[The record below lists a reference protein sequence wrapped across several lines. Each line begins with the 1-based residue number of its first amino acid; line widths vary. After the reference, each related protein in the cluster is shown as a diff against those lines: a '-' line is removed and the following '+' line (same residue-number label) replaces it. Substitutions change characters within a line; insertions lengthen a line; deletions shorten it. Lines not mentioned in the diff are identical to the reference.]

1 MCSEDMNLSVIC
13 ESSRHLF
20 IYKNSY
26 STASGLRKRTGPQLQ
41 IGQQRVVS
49 LDGAHGEIIGICVEN
64 EHVML
69 LTENA
74 ILCLQLA
81 EEE

>member
-1 MCSEDMNLSVIC
+1 MCSPDMNLSVIC
-13 ESSRHLF
+13 ESTRHLF

-26 STASGLRKRTGPQLQ
+26 STASGLRKRSGPQLQ
-41 IGQQRVVS
+41 IGQQRVIS
-49 LDGAHGEIIGICVEN
+49 LEGANGEILGVNVEN
-64 EHVML
+64 DVVML
-69 LTENA
+69 LTENS